1 MTQNLVKTPLF
12 LASLECHDEQIIRL
26 LEDGLTILDENDETI
41 RKAYENSDHP
51 PAEINLGRYRLLTF
65 YSKIRPGLKVI
76 DEDGAEVLAFSFMIH
91 LKKTT
96 DTIPSYDAYRTYS
109 DLGRA
114 FLASLKD
121 KSFIEPSSAE
131 WKDAIKIIGQKFAP
145 EECSKST
152 YVGHYPSI
160 DMVPARTAHICHIK
174 DSSIVSREYLP
185 DHRPLYSIIR
195 PNDHKIDFM
204 IASSVTHLPESH
216 KLQGALDN
224 MIGAQIAGRLEG
236 LAA

>member
-12 LASLECHDEQIIRL
+12 LVPDGSQDEQTIRL
-26 LEDGLTILDENDETI
+26 LENGLAILDENDETI
-41 RKAYENSDHP
+41 RKAYESSDCP

-65 YSKIRPGLKVI
+65 YSKMRPGLKVI
-76 DEDGAEVLAFSFMIH
+76 DEDGIEVLALSFMIH
-91 LKKTT
+91 LGKTT
-96 DTIPSYDAYRTYS
+96 SAIPNYETYRAYS

-121 KSFIEPSSAE
+121 KSFIDPSSTE

-145 EECSKST
+145 EEYNKAT
-152 YVGHYPSI
+152 YVGHFPSV

-185 DHRPLYSIIR
+185 DHRPLYSIIH
-195 PNDHKIDFM
+195 PDENKGDFI
-204 IASSVTHLPESH
+204 IASSVTHVPGSH